1 MGDSSSVAFSQ
12 TSFLAS
18 QATQWPFLY
27 QPTLEATL
35 FNVRA
40 VVMTETAAAVLVGTA
55 APVMVSCHVG
65 ADLSPVLCVLVLLLA
80 HPQLRVVW
88 SASLTRLWSRCKCR
102 R

>member
-1 MGDSSSVAFSQ
+1 MRLYGGIHLAGCAGGRLYTMGDSSSVAFSQ

-55 APVMVSCHVG
+55 APG
-65 ADLSPVLCVLVLLLA
+65 GGG
-80 HPQLRVVW
+80 VVP
-88 SASLTRLWSRCKCR
+88 CGC
-102 R
+102 